1 MGNNNQKPRAHALDA
16 LRGYA
21 IITMVLSAM
30 EAFSVLPRWM
40 YHAQVPPP
48 DHVFDPTIYGITWVD
63 IIFPF
68 FLFSMGAAI
77 PLSLG
82 RQHAKGESI
91 MKLTW
96 KTVQR
101 WVKLTFFAIFII
113 HAFPFMLGY
122 EQEWMRY
129 AMPIFFFILLCLMFM
144 PNPFGLSPYKA
155 RAITWSAYLVA
166 VGFMLLQPYAGGAP
180 FRLTDSDCIMLIL
193 ANVSLTGSIIYL
205 LTIGHPL
212 RRRALLPFLVA
223 LVMAAHT
230 ANSWPALLIHTS
242 WLPWLYLPAY
252 QEYLLIIIPGTVAG
266 EWIAQWL
273 EKMKANDTS
282 EGLVE
287 SVQKKNEAVLE
298 NVNPLKGGGE
308 AVLENGNPLKGGR
321 GAVLE
326 NGNKVKNDEKAVLE
340 NVNPLK
346 GGRGAVLENGNGV
359 KNDEKV
365 VLENGNPLKGGG
377 GAVLENENKV
387 RTRSEEMK
395 DKENS
400 LALPVAFLS
409 LALIVV
415 NVVLLFGRH
424 LVANLVATMVLTAL
438 TAWLLRSRR
447 EAGTTGVEAAK
458 QRSASKD
465 ASSQNAA
472 KQEVSNREASSQEAA
487 EREVSN
493 REASSQ
499 EAAKQEVSSREAS
512 SQEAS
517 KQEVYNHRSSS
528 ITASPTLHFW
538 QRLSS
543 AGAYLLLLGLCLES
557 YEGGIRKDD
566 VTLSYLFVT
575 CGLAFYALLLLTVV
589 CDHWHVR
596 WLCAPLEMVGKNP
609 MVAYVS
615 ASMVII
621 PVLIL
626 THIYPYIDA
635 LSSQPLTGF
644 LKGVLLTTL
653 CMALT
658 AWFTHKR
665 WFWKT

>member
-212 RRRALLPFLVA
+212 RRLALLPFLVA
-223 LVMAAHT
+223 LFMAAHT

-242 WLPWLYLPAY
+242 WLPWIYLPAY

-282 EGLVE
+282 KGLVE
-287 SVQKKNEAVLE
+287 SYQKKNE
-298 NVNPLKGGGE
+298 
-308 AVLENGNPLKGGR
+308 
-321 GAVLE
+321 
-326 NGNKVKNDEKAVLE
+326 AVLE

-346 GGRGAVLENGNGV
+346 GGRGAVLENGNVV

-377 GAVLENENKV
+377 GAVLENGNKVKNDEKAVLENENKV

-395 DKENS
+395 DKENA

-458 QRSASKD
+458 QRAASRD

-487 EREVSN
+487 EREVYN

-499 EAAKQEVSSREAS
+499 EAAKQEVSNREAS

-596 WLCAPLEMVGKNP
+596 WLCTPLEMVGKNP

-626 THIYPYIDA
+626 TQLYPYIDA

>member
-166 VGFMLLQPYAGGAP
+166 IGFMLLQPYAGGAP

-212 RRRALLPFLVA
+212 RRLALLPFLVA
-223 LVMAAHT
+223 LFMAAHT

-282 EGLVE
+282 KGLVE
-287 SVQKKNEAVLE
+287 NYQKKSEAVLE
-298 NVNPLKGGGE
+298 S
-308 AVLENGNPLKGGR
+308 GNPLKGGR
-321 GAVLE
+321 EAVLE
-326 NGNKVKNDEKAVLE
+326 NGNKVKNDEKV
-340 NVNPLK
+340 
-346 GGRGAVLENGNGV
+346 
-359 KNDEKV
+359 
-365 VLENGNPLKGGG
+365 
-377 GAVLENENKV
+377 VLENENKV

-395 DKENS
+395 EKENA
-400 LALPVAFLS
+400 LALPVALLS

-458 QRSASKD
+458 Q
-465 ASSQNAA
+465 
-472 KQEVSNREASSQEAA
+472 ETSNQ
-487 EREVSN
+487 
-493 REASSQ
+493 
-499 EAAKQEVSSREAS
+499 K
-512 SQEAS
+512 
-517 KQEVYNHRSSS
+517 SSS
-528 ITASPTLHFW
+528 TPASPTLHFW

-626 THIYPYIDA
+626 TQLYPYIDA

-644 LKGVLLTTL
+644 LKGVLLTAL

>member
-212 RRRALLPFLVA
+212 RRLALLPFLVA
-223 LVMAAHT
+223 LFMAAHT

-273 EKMKANDTS
+273 EKMKANDKS
-282 EGLVE
+282 KGLVE
-287 SVQKKNEAVLE
+287 SYQKKSEAVLE
-298 NVNPLKGGGE
+298 NVNPLKGGRE
-308 AVLENGNPLKGGR
+308 
-321 GAVLE
+321 
-326 NGNKVKNDEKAVLE
+326 
-340 NVNPLK
+340 
-346 GGRGAVLENGNGV
+346 AVLENGNGV

-365 VLENGNPLKGGG
+365 VLEN
-377 GAVLENENKV
+377 ENKV

-395 DKENS
+395 EKENA
-400 LALPVAFLS
+400 LALPVALLS

-447 EAGTTGVEAAK
+447 KAGTTGVEAAK
-458 QRSASKD
+458 QRAASKD

-472 KQEVSNREASSQEAA
+472 KQEL
-487 EREVSN
+487 SN

-499 EAAKQEVSSREAS
+499 EAAKQEV
-512 SQEAS
+512 
-517 KQEVYNHRSSS
+517 YNQKSSS
-528 ITASPTLHFW
+528 IPASPTLHFW

-644 LKGVLLTTL
+644 LKGVLLTAL

>member
-212 RRRALLPFLVA
+212 RRLALLPFLVA
-223 LVMAAHT
+223 LFMAAHT

-252 QEYLLIIIPGTVAG
+252 QVYLLIIIPGTVAG

-282 EGLVE
+282 KGLVDNY
-287 SVQKKNEAVLE
+287 QKKS
-298 NVNPLKGGGE
+298 E
-308 AVLENGNPLKGGR
+308 AVLENGNLLKGGR
-321 GAVLE
+321 EAVLE
-326 NGNKVKNDEKAVLE
+326 NWNKVKNDEKVVLE
-340 NVNPLK
+340 NGNPLK

-365 VLENGNPLKGGG
+365 VLED
-377 GAVLENENKV
+377 ENKV

-395 DKENS
+395 EKENA
-400 LALPVAFLS
+400 LALPVALLS

-447 EAGTTGVEAAK
+447 EAGTPGVEAAK

-472 KQEVSNREASSQEAA
+472 KQ
-487 EREVSN
+487 EVSN

-626 THIYPYIDA
+626 TQLYPYIDA

-644 LKGVLLTTL
+644 LKGVLLTAL

>member
-180 FRLTDSDCIMLIL
+180 FRLADSDCIMLIL

-212 RRRALLPFLVA
+212 RRLALLPFLIA
-223 LVMAAHT
+223 LFMAAHT
-230 ANSWPALLIHTS
+230 ANSWPAQLIHTS

-273 EKMKANDTS
+273 EKMKVKDTGK
-282 EGLVE
+282 GLVE
-287 SVQKKNEAVLE
+287 KYQINEE
-298 NVNPLKGGGE
+298 
-308 AVLENGNPLKGGR
+308 VLENGNPLKGGR
-321 GAVLE
+321 EAVPENGKGVKDVEKIVLENEIKDEEQEVLENKEEKKGGREAVLE
-326 NGNKVKNDEKAVLE
+326 NGNKV
-340 NVNPLK
+340 
-346 GGRGAVLENGNGV
+346 
-359 KNDEKV
+359 
-365 VLENGNPLKGGG
+365 
-377 GAVLENENKV
+377 
-387 RTRSEEMK
+387 RTRSEEVK
-395 DKENS
+395 DKENA
-400 LALPVAFLS
+400 LALPVALLS
-409 LALIVV
+409 LALIVT

-424 LVANLVATMVLTAL
+424 LVANLIATIVLTAL

-447 EAGTTGVEAAK
+447 EVGSTGVEAAK
-458 QRSASKD
+458 QRAALKE
-465 ASSQNAA
+465 ASSQGAAKQELSNREASSQEAA
-472 KQEVSNREASSQEAA
+472 KQEVSNREASSQGAA
-487 EREVSN
+487 KQEVSN

-499 EAAKQEVSSREAS
+499 EAAKQEVSN
-512 SQEAS
+512 Q
-517 KQEVYNHRSSS
+517 KSSS
-528 ITASPTLHFW
+528 SPASPTLHFW

-566 VTLSYLFVT
+566 VTLSYLFMT

-626 THIYPYIDA
+626 TQLYPYIDA
-635 LSSQPLTGF
+635 LSSEPLTGF
-644 LKGVLLTTL
+644 LKGVLLTAL

>member
-205 LTIGHPL
+205 LTIGHHL
-212 RRRALLPFLVA
+212 RRLALLPFLVA
-223 LVMAAHT
+223 LFMAAHT
-230 ANSWPALLIHTS
+230 ANSWPAQLIHTS

-273 EKMKANDTS
+273 EKMKANDMS
-282 EGLVE
+282 KGLVDNY
-287 SVQKKNEAVLE
+287 QKKNEAVLE
-298 NVNPLKGGGE
+298 K
-308 AVLENGNPLKGGR
+308 GNPLKGGR

-326 NGNKVKNDEKAVLE
+326 NGNKVKNDEKV
-340 NVNPLK
+340 
-346 GGRGAVLENGNGV
+346 
-359 KNDEKV
+359 
-365 VLENGNPLKGGG
+365 
-377 GAVLENENKV
+377 VLENENKV

-395 DKENS
+395 DKENA
-400 LALPVAFLS
+400 LALPVALLS

-447 EAGTTGVEAAK
+447 KAGTTGVEAAK
-458 QRSASKD
+458 QRAASKD

-472 KQEVSNREASSQEAA
+472 KQEL
-487 EREVSN
+487 SN

-499 EAAKQEVSSREAS
+499 EAAKQEVSNREAS
-512 SQEAS
+512 LQEAA
-517 KQEVYNHRSSS
+517 KQEISNQKSSS
-528 ITASPTLHFW
+528 APASPTLHFW

-626 THIYPYIDA
+626 TQLYPYIDA

-644 LKGVLLTTL
+644 LKGVLLTAL

>member
-1 MGNNNQKPRAHALDA
+1 MLFLSGSFHSLFRNRTFAFMKSRNMGNNNQKPRAHALDA

-91 MKLTW
+91 TKLTW

-129 AMPIFFFILLCLMFM
+129 AMPVFFFILLCLMFM

-212 RRRALLPFLVA
+212 RRLALLPFLVA
-223 LVMAAHT
+223 LFMAAHT
-230 ANSWPALLIHTS
+230 AYSWPANLIHTS

-273 EKMKANDTS
+273 EKMKVKDTGK
-282 EGLVE
+282 GLVE
-287 SVQKKNEAVLE
+287 KYQINEE
-298 NVNPLKGGGE
+298 
-308 AVLENGNPLKGGR
+308 VLENGNPLKGGR
-321 GAVLE
+321 EAV
-326 NGNKVKNDEKAVLE
+326 
-340 NVNPLK
+340 P
-346 GGRGAVLENGNGV
+346 ENGNGV
-359 KNDEKV
+359 KDVEKV
-365 VLENGNPLKGGG
+365 VLENEIKDEEQEVLENNEEKKGGRE
-377 GAVLENENKV
+377 AVLENGNKV

-395 DKENS
+395 EKENA
-400 LALPVAFLS
+400 LALPVALLS
-409 LALIVV
+409 LALIVT

-424 LVANLVATMVLTAL
+424 LVANLIATIVLTAL

-447 EAGTTGVEAAK
+447 EAGSTGVEAAR
-458 QRSASKD
+458 QRAALKE

-472 KQEVSNREASSQEAA
+472 KQEVSDRETSSQG
-487 EREVSN
+487 
-493 REASSQ
+493 
-499 EAAKQEVSSREAS
+499 AAKQEVSN
-512 SQEAS
+512 Q
-517 KQEVYNHRSSS
+517 KSSS
-528 ITASPTLHFW
+528 TQASPTLHFW

-635 LSSQPLTGF
+635 LSSEPLTGF
-644 LKGVLLTTL
+644 LKGVLLTAL

>member
-91 MKLTW
+91 TKLTW

-180 FRLTDSDCIMLIL
+180 FRLADSDCIMLIL

-212 RRRALLPFLVA
+212 RRLALLPFLIA
-223 LVMAAHT
+223 LFMAAHT
-230 ANSWPALLIHTS
+230 ANSWPAQLIHTS

-273 EKMKANDTS
+273 EKMKAKDTGK
-282 EGLVE
+282 GLVE
-287 SVQKKNEAVLE
+287 KYQINEE
-298 NVNPLKGGGE
+298 
-308 AVLENGNPLKGGR
+308 VLENGNPLKGGR
-321 GAVLE
+321 EAV
-326 NGNKVKNDEKAVLE
+326 
-340 NVNPLK
+340 P
-346 GGRGAVLENGNGV
+346 ENGNGV
-359 KNDEKV
+359 KDVEKV
-365 VLENGNPLKGGG
+365 VLENENKDEEQEVLENKEEKKGGRE
-377 GAVLENENKV
+377 AVLENGNKV

-395 DKENS
+395 EKENA
-400 LALPVAFLS
+400 LAFPVALLS
-409 LALIVV
+409 LALIVT

-424 LVANLVATMVLTAL
+424 LVANLIATIVLTAL

-447 EAGTTGVEAAK
+447 EAGSTGVEAARQRAALKEASSQNAAEQEVSDREASSQGAAK
-458 QRSASKD
+458 QEVSNRE

-487 EREVSN
+487 EQEVSN
-493 REASSQ
+493 Q
-499 EAAKQEVSSREAS
+499 K
-512 SQEAS
+512 
-517 KQEVYNHRSSS
+517 SSS
-528 ITASPTLHFW
+528 TPASPTLHFW
-538 QRLSS
+538 RRLSL

-626 THIYPYIDA
+626 TELYPYIDA

-644 LKGVLLTTL
+644 LKGVLLTAL

>member
-212 RRRALLPFLVA
+212 RRLALLPFLVA
-223 LVMAAHT
+223 LFMAAHT

-266 EWIAQWL
+266 EWITQWL

-282 EGLVE
+282 KGLVE
-287 SVQKKNEAVLE
+287 NYQKKS
-298 NVNPLKGGGE
+298 E
-308 AVLENGNPLKGGR
+308 AVLENGNPLKGRG

-340 NVNPLK
+340 NVNLLK
-346 GGRGAVLENGNGV
+346 GGREAVLENWNKV

-365 VLENGNPLKGGG
+365 
-377 GAVLENENKV
+377 VLENENKV

-395 DKENS
+395 EKENA
-400 LALPVAFLS
+400 LALPVALLS

-458 QRSASKD
+458 QKAASKD
-465 ASSQNAA
+465 SSSQNAA
-472 KQEVSNREASSQEAA
+472 KQEL
-487 EREVSN
+487 SN

-499 EAAKQEVSSREAS
+499 EAAKQEVS
-512 SQEAS
+512 
-517 KQEVYNHRSSS
+517 NHRSSS
-528 ITASPTLHFW
+528 IPASPTLHFW

-644 LKGVLLTTL
+644 LKGVLLTAL

>member
-205 LTIGHPL
+205 LTIGHHL
-212 RRRALLPFLVA
+212 RRLALLPFLVA
-223 LVMAAHT
+223 LFMAAHT
-230 ANSWPALLIHTS
+230 ANSWPAQLIHTS

-282 EGLVE
+282 KGLVDNY
-287 SVQKKNEAVLE
+287 QKKN
-298 NVNPLKGGGE
+298 E

-340 NVNPLK
+340 N
-346 GGRGAVLENGNGV
+346 
-359 KNDEKV
+359 
-365 VLENGNPLKGGG
+365 
-377 GAVLENENKV
+377 ENKV

-395 DKENS
+395 EKENA
-400 LALPVAFLS
+400 LALPVALLS

-447 EAGTTGVEAAK
+447 KAGTTGVEAAK
-458 QRSASKD
+458 Q
-465 ASSQNAA
+465 
-472 KQEVSNREASSQEAA
+472 ETSNQ
-487 EREVSN
+487 
-493 REASSQ
+493 
-499 EAAKQEVSSREAS
+499 
-512 SQEAS
+512 
-517 KQEVYNHRSSS
+517 RSSS
-528 ITASPTLHFW
+528 APASPTLHFW

-626 THIYPYIDA
+626 TQLYPYIDA

-644 LKGVLLTTL
+644 LKGVLLTAL

>member
-212 RRRALLPFLVA
+212 RRLALLPFLVA
-223 LVMAAHT
+223 LFMAAHT

-252 QEYLLIIIPGTVAG
+252 QVYLLIIIPGTVAG

-287 SVQKKNEAVLE
+287 SYQKKNEAVLE
-298 NVNPLKGGGE
+298 NVNPLKSR
-308 AVLENGNPLKGGR
+308 R

-346 GGRGAVLENGNGV
+346 GGRE
-359 KNDEKV
+359 
-365 VLENGNPLKGGG
+365 
-377 GAVLENENKV
+377 AVLENENKV

-395 DKENS
+395 DKENA
-400 LALPVAFLS
+400 LALPVALLS
-409 LALIVV
+409 LALIIV

-487 EREVSN
+487 
-493 REASSQ
+493 
-499 EAAKQEVSSREAS
+499 KQEVSSREAS

-517 KQEVYNHRSSS
+517 KQEVYNREASLQEAAKQEVYNQKCSS
-528 ITASPTLHFW
+528 IPASPTLHFW

-575 CGLAFYALLLLTVV
+575 CGLAFYALLLLTIV

-644 LKGVLLTTL
+644 LKGVLLTAL

>member
-91 MKLTW
+91 TKLTW

-180 FRLTDSDCIMLIL
+180 FRLADSDCIMLIL

-212 RRRALLPFLVA
+212 RRLALLPFLIA
-223 LVMAAHT
+223 LFMAAHT
-230 ANSWPALLIHTS
+230 ANSWPAQLIHTS

-273 EKMKANDTS
+273 EKMKAKDTGK
-282 EGLVE
+282 GLVE
-287 SVQKKNEAVLE
+287 NYQKKS
-298 NVNPLKGGGE
+298 E

-321 GAVLE
+321 EAV
-326 NGNKVKNDEKAVLE
+326 
-340 NVNPLK
+340 P
-346 GGRGAVLENGNGV
+346 ENGNGV
-359 KNDEKV
+359 KDVEKV
-365 VLENGNPLKGGG
+365 VLENEIKDEEQEVLENNEEKKGGRE
-377 GAVLENENKV
+377 AVLENGNKV

-395 DKENS
+395 EKENA
-400 LALPVAFLS
+400 LALPVALLS
-409 LALIVV
+409 LALIVT

-424 LVANLVATMVLTAL
+424 LVANLIATIVLTAL

-447 EAGTTGVEAAK
+447 EAGSTGVEAAR
-458 QRSASKD
+458 QRAALKE

-472 KQEVSNREASSQEAA
+472 KQEVSNREASSQG
-487 EREVSN
+487 
-493 REASSQ
+493 
-499 EAAKQEVSSREAS
+499 AAKQEVSN
-512 SQEAS
+512 Q
-517 KQEVYNHRSSS
+517 KSSS
-528 ITASPTLHFW
+528 TQASPTLHFW

-626 THIYPYIDA
+626 TQLYPYIDT
-635 LSSQPLTGF
+635 LSSEPLTGF
-644 LKGVLLTTL
+644 LKGVLLTVL

>member
-166 VGFMLLQPYAGGAP
+166 VGFMLLQPYAGGVP

-212 RRRALLPFLVA
+212 RRLALLPFLVA
-223 LVMAAHT
+223 LFMAAHT
-230 ANSWPALLIHTS
+230 ANSWPAQLIHTS

-273 EKMKANDTS
+273 EKMKVKDT
-282 EGLVE
+282 GKDLVE
-287 SVQKKNEAVLE
+287 NYQINEE
-298 NVNPLKGGGE
+298 
-308 AVLENGNPLKGGR
+308 VLENGNPLKGGR
-321 GAVLE
+321 EAVPE
-326 NGNKVKNDEKAVLE
+326 NGK
-340 NVNPLK
+340 
-346 GGRGAVLENGNGV
+346 GV
-359 KNDEKV
+359 KDVEKV
-365 VLENGNPLKGGG
+365 VLENEIKDEEQEVLENNEEKKGGRE
-377 GAVLENENKV
+377 AVLENGNKV

-395 DKENS
+395 EKENA
-400 LALPVAFLS
+400 LALPVALLS
-409 LALIVV
+409 LALIVT

-424 LVANLVATMVLTAL
+424 LVANLIATIVLTAL

-447 EAGTTGVEAAK
+447 EAGSTGVEAAR
-458 QRSASKD
+458 QRAALKE

-472 KQEVSNREASSQEAA
+472 KQEVSNRET
-487 EREVSN
+487 
-493 REASSQ
+493 SSQ
-499 EAAKQEVSSREAS
+499 EAAKQEVSN
-512 SQEAS
+512 Q
-517 KQEVYNHRSSS
+517 KSSS
-528 ITASPTLHFW
+528 TQASPTLHFW

-626 THIYPYIDA
+626 TQLYPYIDA

-644 LKGVLLTTL
+644 LKGVLLTAL

>member
-212 RRRALLPFLVA
+212 RRLALLPFLVA
-223 LVMAAHT
+223 LFMAAHT

-252 QEYLLIIIPGTVAG
+252 QVYLLIIIPGTVAG

-282 EGLVE
+282 KGLVE
-287 SVQKKNEAVLE
+287 SYQKKNEAVLE
-298 NVNPLKGGGE
+298 NVNPLKS
-308 AVLENGNPLKGGR
+308 R
-321 GAVLE
+321 
-326 NGNKVKNDEKAVLE
+326 
-340 NVNPLK
+340 
-346 GGRGAVLENGNGV
+346 RGAVLENGNGV

-365 VLENGNPLKGGG
+365 VLED
-377 GAVLENENKV
+377 ENKV

-395 DKENS
+395 EKENA

-447 EAGTTGVEAAK
+447 EAGTPGVEAAK
-458 QRSASKD
+458 QRAASRD

-499 EAAKQEVSSREAS
+499 EAAE
-512 SQEAS
+512 
-517 KQEVYNHRSSS
+517 QEVYNQKTSS
-528 ITASPTLHFW
+528 IPASPTLHFW

-626 THIYPYIDA
+626 TQLYPYIDA

>member
-180 FRLTDSDCIMLIL
+180 FRLIDSDCIMLIL

-212 RRRALLPFLVA
+212 RRLALLPFLVA
-223 LVMAAHT
+223 LFMAAHT

-252 QEYLLIIIPGTVAG
+252 QVYLLIIIPGTVAG

-282 EGLVE
+282 KGLVDNY
-287 SVQKKNEAVLE
+287 QKKS
-298 NVNPLKGGGE
+298 E
-308 AVLENGNPLKGGR
+308 AVLENGNLLKGGR

-326 NGNKVKNDEKAVLE
+326 NGNKVKNDEKV
-340 NVNPLK
+340 
-346 GGRGAVLENGNGV
+346 
-359 KNDEKV
+359 
-365 VLENGNPLKGGG
+365 
-377 GAVLENENKV
+377 VLENENKV

-395 DKENS
+395 DKENA
-400 LALPVAFLS
+400 LALPVALLS
-409 LALIVV
+409 LALIIV

-438 TAWLLRSRR
+438 SAWLLRSRR
-447 EAGTTGVEAAK
+447 KAGTTGVEAAK
-458 QRSASKD
+458 QRAASRD
-465 ASSQNAA
+465 ASSQN
-472 KQEVSNREASSQEAA
+472 
-487 EREVSN
+487 
-493 REASSQ
+493 
-499 EAAKQEVSSREAS
+499 AAKQEVSSREAS
-512 SQEAS
+512 SQEAA
-517 KQEVYNHRSSS
+517 KQEVYNREASSQEAAKQEVYNQKCSS

-626 THIYPYIDA
+626 TQLYPYIDA

>member
-30 EAFSVLPRWM
+30 EAFSVLSRWM

-91 MKLTW
+91 MRLTW

-122 EQEWMRY
+122 EQEWMCY

-212 RRRALLPFLVA
+212 RRLALLPFLVA
-223 LVMAAHT
+223 LFMAAHT

-273 EKMKANDTS
+273 EKMKVKDT
-282 EGLVE
+282 GKDLVE
-287 SVQKKNEAVLE
+287 NYQINEE
-298 NVNPLKGGGE
+298 
-308 AVLENGNPLKGGR
+308 VLENGNPLKGGR
-321 GAVLE
+321 EAVPENGKGVKDVEKVVPENEIKDEEQEVLENNEEKKCGREAVLE
-326 NGNKVKNDEKAVLE
+326 NG
-340 NVNPLK
+340 
-346 GGRGAVLENGNGV
+346 
-359 KNDEKV
+359 
-365 VLENGNPLKGGG
+365 
-377 GAVLENENKV
+377 NKV

-395 DKENS
+395 EKENA
-400 LALPVAFLS
+400 LALPVALLS
-409 LALIVV
+409 LALIVT

-424 LVANLVATMVLTAL
+424 LVANLIATIVLTAL

-447 EAGTTGVEAAK
+447 EAGSTGVEAAR
-458 QRSASKD
+458 QRAALKE

-472 KQEVSNREASSQEAA
+472 KQEVSDRETSSQG
-487 EREVSN
+487 
-493 REASSQ
+493 
-499 EAAKQEVSSREAS
+499 AAKQEVSN
-512 SQEAS
+512 Q
-517 KQEVYNHRSSS
+517 KSSS
-528 ITASPTLHFW
+528 TQASPTLHFW

-626 THIYPYIDA
+626 TQLYPYIDA
-635 LSSQPLTGF
+635 LSSEPLTGF
-644 LKGVLLTTL
+644 LKGVLLTAL

>member
-1 MGNNNQKPRAHALDA
+1 
-16 LRGYA
+16 
-21 IITMVLSAM
+21 
-30 EAFSVLPRWM
+30 
-40 YHAQVPPP
+40 
-48 DHVFDPTIYGITWVD
+48 
-63 IIFPF
+63 
-68 FLFSMGAAI
+68 
-77 PLSLG
+77 
-82 RQHAKGESI
+82 
-91 MKLTW
+91 MK
-96 KTVQR
+96 
-101 WVKLTFFAIFII
+101 
-113 HAFPFMLGY
+113 
-122 EQEWMRY
+122 E
-129 AMPIFFFILLCLMFM
+129 
-144 PNPFGLSPYKA
+144 
-155 RAITWSAYLVA
+155 
-166 VGFMLLQPYAGGAP
+166 
-180 FRLTDSDCIMLIL
+180 
-193 ANVSLTGSIIYL
+193 
-205 LTIGHPL
+205 
-212 RRRALLPFLVA
+212 
-223 LVMAAHT
+223 
-230 ANSWPALLIHTS
+230 
-242 WLPWLYLPAY
+242 
-252 QEYLLIIIPGTVAG
+252 
-266 EWIAQWL
+266 
-273 EKMKANDTS
+273 
-282 EGLVE
+282 
-287 SVQKKNEAVLE
+287 
-298 NVNPLKGGGE
+298 
-308 AVLENGNPLKGGR
+308 
-321 GAVLE
+321 
-326 NGNKVKNDEKAVLE
+326 
-340 NVNPLK
+340 
-346 GGRGAVLENGNGV
+346 
-359 KNDEKV
+359 
-365 VLENGNPLKGGG
+365 
-377 GAVLENENKV
+377 
-387 RTRSEEMK
+387 
-395 DKENS
+395 KENA

-487 EREVSN
+487 
-493 REASSQ
+493 
-499 EAAKQEVSSREAS
+499 KQEVSSREAS
-512 SQEAS
+512 SQEAA

-528 ITASPTLHFW
+528 IPASPTLHFW

-644 LKGVLLTTL
+644 LKGVLLTAL

>member
-122 EQEWMRY
+122 EQEWMCY

-155 RAITWSAYLVA
+155 RTITWSAYLVA

-212 RRRALLPFLVA
+212 RRLALLPFLVA
-223 LVMAAHT
+223 LFMAAHT
-230 ANSWPALLIHTS
+230 ANSWPAQLIHTS

-282 EGLVE
+282 KGLVDNY
-287 SVQKKNEAVLE
+287 QKKNEAVLE
-298 NVNPLKGGGE
+298 N
-308 AVLENGNPLKGGR
+308 GNPLNGGR

-326 NGNKVKNDEKAVLE
+326 NE
-340 NVNPLK
+340 
-346 GGRGAVLENGNGV
+346 NGV

-365 VLENGNPLKGGG
+365 
-377 GAVLENENKV
+377 VLENENKV

-395 DKENS
+395 EKENA
-400 LALPVAFLS
+400 LALPVALLS
-409 LALIVV
+409 SALIVV

-447 EAGTTGVEAAK
+447 KAGTIGVEAAK
-458 QRSASKD
+458 QRAALKD

-472 KQEVSNREASSQEAA
+472 KQEVF
-487 EREVSN
+487 N

-499 EAAKQEVSSREAS
+499 EAAKQEVSNQKTS
-512 SQEAS
+512 SAL
-517 KQEVYNHRSSS
+517 
-528 ITASPTLHFW
+528 ASPTFHFW

-644 LKGVLLTTL
+644 LKGVLLTAL

>member
-212 RRRALLPFLVA
+212 RRLALLPFLVA
-223 LVMAAHT
+223 LFMAAHT

-252 QEYLLIIIPGTVAG
+252 QVYLLIIIPGTVAG

-282 EGLVE
+282 KGLVDNY
-287 SVQKKNEAVLE
+287 QKKNE
-298 NVNPLKGGGE
+298 
-308 AVLENGNPLKGGR
+308 
-321 GAVLE
+321 AVLE

-346 GGRGAVLENGNGV
+346 GGREAVLQ
-359 KNDEKV
+359 
-365 VLENGNPLKGGG
+365 
-377 GAVLENENKV
+377 NENKV

-395 DKENS
+395 DKENA
-400 LALPVAFLS
+400 LALPVALLS

-458 QRSASKD
+458 QRVASKD

-472 KQEVSNREASSQEAA
+472 KQEVSS
-487 EREVSN
+487 

-499 EAAKQEVSSREAS
+499 EAAKQEV
-512 SQEAS
+512 
-517 KQEVYNHRSSS
+517 YNHRSSS
-528 ITASPTLHFW
+528 IPASPTLHFW

-644 LKGVLLTTL
+644 LKGVLLTAL

>member
-122 EQEWMRY
+122 EQEWMCY

-212 RRRALLPFLVA
+212 RRLALLPFLVA
-223 LVMAAHT
+223 LFMAAHT

-282 EGLVE
+282 KGLVDNY
-287 SVQKKNEAVLE
+287 QKKS
-298 NVNPLKGGGE
+298 E
-308 AVLENGNPLKGGR
+308 AVLENGNPLKGR
-321 GAVLE
+321 KEAVLE
-326 NGNKVKNDEKAVLE
+326 NGNKVKNDEKVVLE
-340 NVNPLK
+340 NGNPLN

-359 KNDEKV
+359 KNDEK
-365 VLENGNPLKGGG
+365 
-377 GAVLENENKV
+377 AVLENENKV
-387 RTRSEEMK
+387 RTISEEMK
-395 DKENS
+395 DKENA
-400 LALPVAFLS
+400 LALPVALLS

-447 EAGTTGVEAAK
+447 KAGTTGVEAAK
-458 QRSASKD
+458 QD
-465 ASSQNAA
+465 T
-472 KQEVSNREASSQEAA
+472 SNQ
-487 EREVSN
+487 
-493 REASSQ
+493 
-499 EAAKQEVSSREAS
+499 
-512 SQEAS
+512 
-517 KQEVYNHRSSS
+517 RSSS
-528 ITASPTLHFW
+528 TPASPTLHFW

-635 LSSQPLTGF
+635 LSSEPLTGF
-644 LKGVLLTTL
+644 LKGVLLTAL

>member
-129 AMPIFFFILLCLMFM
+129 AMPIFFFILLCFMFM
-144 PNPFGLSPYKA
+144 PNPLGLSPYKA

-212 RRRALLPFLVA
+212 RRLALLPFLIA
-223 LVMAAHT
+223 LFMAAHT

-282 EGLVE
+282 KGLVE
-287 SVQKKNEAVLE
+287 SYQKKSEAVLE
-298 NVNPLKGGGE
+298 S
-308 AVLENGNPLKGGR
+308 GNPLKGGR
-321 GAVLE
+321 E
-326 NGNKVKNDEKAVLE
+326 
-340 NVNPLK
+340 
-346 GGRGAVLENGNGV
+346 AVLENGNGV
-359 KNDEKV
+359 KNDEK
-365 VLENGNPLKGGG
+365 
-377 GAVLENENKV
+377 AVLENENKV

-395 DKENS
+395 EKENA
-400 LALPVAFLS
+400 LALPVALLS

-447 EAGTTGVEAAK
+447 KAGTTGVEAAK
-458 QRSASKD
+458 QRAASKD

-472 KQEVSNREASSQEAA
+472 KQEL
-487 EREVSN
+487 SN

-499 EAAKQEVSSREAS
+499 EAAKQEVYNQKTSS
-512 SQEAS
+512 
-517 KQEVYNHRSSS
+517 VP
-528 ITASPTLHFW
+528 ASPTLHFW

-626 THIYPYIDA
+626 TQLYPYIDA

-644 LKGVLLTTL
+644 LKGVLLTAL

>member
-48 DHVFDPTIYGITWVD
+48 DHVFAPTIYGITWVD

-144 PNPFGLSPYKA
+144 PNPFGLSPHKA
-155 RAITWSAYLVA
+155 RTITWSAYLVA

-212 RRRALLPFLVA
+212 RRLALLPFLVA
-223 LVMAAHT
+223 LFMAAHT

-273 EKMKANDTS
+273 EKMKANDMS
-282 EGLVE
+282 KGLVDNY
-287 SVQKKNEAVLE
+287 QKKNEAVLE
-298 NVNPLKGGGE
+298 K
-308 AVLENGNPLKGGR
+308 GNPLKGGR

-326 NGNKVKNDEKAVLE
+326 NGNKVKNDEKV
-340 NVNPLK
+340 
-346 GGRGAVLENGNGV
+346 
-359 KNDEKV
+359 
-365 VLENGNPLKGGG
+365 
-377 GAVLENENKV
+377 VLENENKV

-395 DKENS
+395 DKENA
-400 LALPVAFLS
+400 LALPVALLS
-409 LALIVV
+409 SALIVV

-447 EAGTTGVEAAK
+447 EAGTTDVEAAK
-458 QRSASKD
+458 Q
-465 ASSQNAA
+465 
-472 KQEVSNREASSQEAA
+472 ETSNQ
-487 EREVSN
+487 
-493 REASSQ
+493 
-499 EAAKQEVSSREAS
+499 K
-512 SQEAS
+512 
-517 KQEVYNHRSSS
+517 SSS
-528 ITASPTLHFW
+528 TPASPTLHFW

-626 THIYPYIDA
+626 TQLYPYIDS

-644 LKGVLLTTL
+644 LKGVLLTAL

>member
-212 RRRALLPFLVA
+212 RRLALLPFLVA
-223 LVMAAHT
+223 LFMAAHT

-252 QEYLLIIIPGTVAG
+252 QVYLLIIIPGTVAG

-287 SVQKKNEAVLE
+287 SYQKKNEAVLE
-298 NVNPLKGGGE
+298 NVNPLKGGRE
-308 AVLENGNPLKGGR
+308 
-321 GAVLE
+321 
-326 NGNKVKNDEKAVLE
+326 
-340 NVNPLK
+340 
-346 GGRGAVLENGNGV
+346 AVLENGNGV

-365 VLENGNPLKGGG
+365 
-377 GAVLENENKV
+377 VLENENKV

-395 DKENS
+395 DKENA

-447 EAGTTGVEAAK
+447 ETGTTGVEAAK

-472 KQEVSNREASSQEAA
+472 KQEFSN
-487 EREVSN
+487 
-493 REASSQ
+493 
-499 EAAKQEVSSREAS
+499 REAS

-517 KQEVYNHRSSS
+517 KQEVYNREASLQEAAQQEVYNQKCSS
-528 ITASPTLHFW
+528 IPASPTLHFW

-644 LKGVLLTTL
+644 LKGVLLTAL

>member
-91 MKLTW
+91 TKLTW

-180 FRLTDSDCIMLIL
+180 FRLADSDCIMLIL

-212 RRRALLPFLVA
+212 RRLALLPFLIA
-223 LVMAAHT
+223 LFMAAHT
-230 ANSWPALLIHTS
+230 ANSWPAQLIHTS

-273 EKMKANDTS
+273 EKMKAKDTGK
-282 EGLVE
+282 GLVE
-287 SVQKKNEAVLE
+287 NYQKKS
-298 NVNPLKGGGE
+298 E
-308 AVLENGNPLKGGR
+308 AVLENGNPLKGERGAVPENGNGLKNDEKVILENEIKDKEQEVLENKEEKKGGR
-321 GAVLE
+321 EAVLE
-326 NGNKVKNDEKAVLE
+326 NGNKI
-340 NVNPLK
+340 
-346 GGRGAVLENGNGV
+346 
-359 KNDEKV
+359 
-365 VLENGNPLKGGG
+365 
-377 GAVLENENKV
+377 
-387 RTRSEEMK
+387 RTRSEEVK
-395 DKENS
+395 DKENA
-400 LALPVAFLS
+400 LALPVALLS
-409 LALIVV
+409 LALIVT
-415 NVVLLFGRH
+415 NVVLLFGRY
-424 LVANLVATMVLTAL
+424 LVANLIATIVLTAL

-458 QRSASKD
+458 QRAALKE
-465 ASSQNAA
+465 ASSQGAA

-487 EREVSN
+487 KQRISN

-499 EAAKQEVSSREAS
+499 EAAEQEVSN
-512 SQEAS
+512 Q
-517 KQEVYNHRSSS
+517 KSSS
-528 ITASPTLHFW
+528 TPASPTLPFW

-626 THIYPYIDA
+626 TQLYPYIDA
-635 LSSQPLTGF
+635 LSSEPLTGF
-644 LKGVLLTTL
+644 LKGVLLTAL

>member
-1 MGNNNQKPRAHALDA
+1 MEVIGQMLFLSGSFHSLFRNRTFAFMKSRNMGNNNQKPRAHALDA

-91 MKLTW
+91 TKLTW

-180 FRLTDSDCIMLIL
+180 FRLADSDCIMLIL

-212 RRRALLPFLVA
+212 HRLALLPFLIA
-223 LVMAAHT
+223 LFMAAHT
-230 ANSWPALLIHTS
+230 ANSWPAQLIHTS

-273 EKMKANDTS
+273 EKMKVKDT
-282 EGLVE
+282 GKDLVE
-287 SVQKKNEAVLE
+287 KYQINEE
-298 NVNPLKGGGE
+298 
-308 AVLENGNPLKGGR
+308 VLENGNPLKGGR
-321 GAVLE
+321 EAVPE
-326 NGNKVKNDEKAVLE
+326 NGK
-340 NVNPLK
+340 
-346 GGRGAVLENGNGV
+346 GV
-359 KNDEKV
+359 KDVEKV
-365 VLENGNPLKGGG
+365 
-377 GAVLENENKV
+377 VLENENKV

-395 DKENS
+395 EKENA
-400 LALPVAFLS
+400 LALPVALLS
-409 LALIVV
+409 LALIVT

-424 LVANLVATMVLTAL
+424 LVANLIATIVLTAL

-447 EAGTTGVEAAK
+447 EAGSTGVEAAR
-458 QRSASKD
+458 QR
-465 ASSQNAA
+465 AA
-472 KQEVSNREASSQEAA
+472 LK
-487 EREVSN
+487 
-493 REASSQ
+493 EASSQ
-499 EAAKQEVSSREAS
+499 EAAKQEASNCEAS
-512 SQEAS
+512 SQGAA
-517 KQEVYNHRSSS
+517 KQEVSNQKSSS
-528 ITASPTLHFW
+528 TPASPTLHFW

-626 THIYPYIDA
+626 TQLYPYIDA
-635 LSSQPLTGF
+635 LSSEPLTGF
-644 LKGVLLTTL
+644 LKGVLLTAL

>member
-91 MKLTW
+91 TKLTW

-180 FRLTDSDCIMLIL
+180 FRLADSDCIMLIL

-212 RRRALLPFLVA
+212 RRLALLPFLIA
-223 LVMAAHT
+223 LFMAAHT
-230 ANSWPALLIHTS
+230 ANSWPAQLIHTS

-273 EKMKANDTS
+273 EKMKVKDTGK
-282 EGLVE
+282 GLVE
-287 SVQKKNEAVLE
+287 NYQIN
-298 NVNPLKGGGE
+298 E
-308 AVLENGNPLKGGR
+308 AVLENGNPLKGER
-321 GAVLE
+321 GT
-326 NGNKVKNDEKAVLE
+326 
-340 NVNPLK
+340 
-346 GGRGAVLENGNGV
+346 
-359 KNDEKV
+359 
-365 VLENGNPLKGGG
+365 
-377 GAVLENENKV
+377 VLENENKV
-387 RTRSEEMK
+387 RTRSEEVK
-395 DKENS
+395 DKENA
-400 LALPVAFLS
+400 LALPVALLS
-409 LALIVV
+409 LALIVT

-424 LVANLVATMVLTAL
+424 LVANLIATIVLTAL

-458 QRSASKD
+458 QRAASKD

-472 KQEVSNREASSQEAA
+472 KQELSNREASSQEAA
-487 EREVSN
+487 EQEVSN

-499 EAAKQEVSSREAS
+499 EAAKQRISNREAS
-512 SQEAS
+512 SQEAAE
-517 KQEVYNHRSSS
+517 QEVSNQKSSS
-528 ITASPTLHFW
+528 TPASPTLHFW

-626 THIYPYIDA
+626 TQLYPYIDA

-644 LKGVLLTTL
+644 LKGVLLTAL

>member
-91 MKLTW
+91 TKLTW

-212 RRRALLPFLVA
+212 RRLALLPFLIA
-223 LVMAAHT
+223 LFMAAHT
-230 ANSWPALLIHTS
+230 ANSWPAQLIHTS

-273 EKMKANDTS
+273 EKMKVKDTGK
-282 EGLVE
+282 GLVE
-287 SVQKKNEAVLE
+287 NYQINEAV
-298 NVNPLKGGGE
+298 P
-308 AVLENGNPLKGGR
+308 ENGNPLKGGR
-321 GAVLE
+321 EAVLE
-326 NGNKVKNDEKAVLE
+326 NGNKV
-340 NVNPLK
+340 
-346 GGRGAVLENGNGV
+346 
-359 KNDEKV
+359 
-365 VLENGNPLKGGG
+365 
-377 GAVLENENKV
+377 
-387 RTRSEEMK
+387 RTKSEEMK
-395 DKENS
+395 EKENA
-400 LALPVAFLS
+400 LALPVALLS
-409 LALIVV
+409 LVLIVT

-424 LVANLVATMVLTAL
+424 LVVNLIATIVLTAL

-458 QRSASKD
+458 QR
-465 ASSQNAA
+465 AA
-472 KQEVSNREASSQEAA
+472 LKEASSQGAA
-487 EREVSN
+487 KQEVSN

-499 EAAKQEVSSREAS
+499 EAAKQEVSNREAS
-512 SQEAS
+512 SQEAAKQRIS
-517 KQEVYNHRSSS
+517 NREASSQEAAEQEVSNQKSSS
-528 ITASPTLHFW
+528 TPASPTLHFW

-635 LSSQPLTGF
+635 LSSEPLTGF
-644 LKGVLLTTL
+644 LKGVLLTAL

>member
-205 LTIGHPL
+205 LTIGRPL
-212 RRRALLPFLVA
+212 RRLALLPFLVA
-223 LVMAAHT
+223 LFMAAHT

-282 EGLVE
+282 KGLVDNY
-287 SVQKKNEAVLE
+287 QKKSEAVLD
-298 NVNPLKGGGE
+298 
-308 AVLENGNPLKGGR
+308 NGNPLKGGR

-340 NVNPLK
+340 N
-346 GGRGAVLENGNGV
+346 
-359 KNDEKV
+359 
-365 VLENGNPLKGGG
+365 
-377 GAVLENENKV
+377 ENKV

-395 DKENS
+395 DKENA
-400 LALPVAFLS
+400 LALPVALLS

-447 EAGTTGVEAAK
+447 KAGTTGVEAAK
-458 QRSASKD
+458 QRAALKD

-472 KQEVSNREASSQEAA
+472 KQEVY
-487 EREVSN
+487 N

-499 EAAKQEVSSREAS
+499 EAAKQEISNQKTSS
-512 SQEAS
+512 
-517 KQEVYNHRSSS
+517 VP
-528 ITASPTLHFW
+528 ASPTLHFW

-626 THIYPYIDA
+626 MQLYPYIDA

-644 LKGVLLTTL
+644 LKGVLLTAL

>member
-212 RRRALLPFLVA
+212 RRLALLPFLVA
-223 LVMAAHT
+223 LFMAAHT
-230 ANSWPALLIHTS
+230 ANSWPAQLIHTS

-273 EKMKANDTS
+273 EKMKTNDTS
-282 EGLVE
+282 KGLVDNY
-287 SVQKKNEAVLE
+287 QKKSEAVLD
-298 NVNPLKGGGE
+298 
-308 AVLENGNPLKGGR
+308 NGNPLNGGR
-321 GAVLE
+321 E
-326 NGNKVKNDEKAVLE
+326 
-340 NVNPLK
+340 
-346 GGRGAVLENGNGV
+346 AVLENGNGV
-359 KNDEKV
+359 KNDEK
-365 VLENGNPLKGGG
+365 
-377 GAVLENENKV
+377 AVLENENKV

-395 DKENS
+395 EKENA
-400 LALPVAFLS
+400 LALPVALLS

-458 QRSASKD
+458 QRAASRD

-472 KQEVSNREASSQEAA
+472 K
-487 EREVSN
+487 REVSN

-499 EAAKQEVSSREAS
+499 GAAKQEVSN
-512 SQEAS
+512 Q
-517 KQEVYNHRSSS
+517 KSSS
-528 ITASPTLHFW
+528 TQASPTLHFW

-626 THIYPYIDA
+626 TQLYPYIDA
-635 LSSQPLTGF
+635 LSSEPLTGF
-644 LKGVLLTTL
+644 LKGVLLTAL

>member
-212 RRRALLPFLVA
+212 RRLALLPFLIA
-223 LVMAAHT
+223 LFMAAHT
-230 ANSWPALLIHTS
+230 ANSWPAQLIHTS

-273 EKMKANDTS
+273 EKMKVKDTGK
-282 EGLVE
+282 GLVDNY
-287 SVQKKNEAVLE
+287 QKKS
-298 NVNPLKGGGE
+298 E
-308 AVLENGNPLKGGR
+308 AVLENGNPLKGER

-326 NGNKVKNDEKAVLE
+326 NE
-340 NVNPLK
+340 
-346 GGRGAVLENGNGV
+346 NGV
-359 KNDEKV
+359 KDVEKV
-365 VLENGNPLKGGG
+365 VLENEIKDEEQEVLENKEEKKGGRE
-377 GAVLENENKV
+377 AVLENENKV
-387 RTRSEEMK
+387 RIRSEEMK
-395 DKENS
+395 DKENA
-400 LALPVAFLS
+400 LALPVALLS
-409 LALIVV
+409 LALIVT

-447 EAGTTGVEAAK
+447 EAGTTGVEAAR
-458 QRSASKD
+458 QRAASKD
-465 ASSQNAA
+465 ASSQGAA
-472 KQEVSNREASSQEAA
+472 KQEVSNREASSQGAA
-487 EREVSN
+487 KQEVSN

-499 EAAKQEVSSREAS
+499 EAAKQEVSN
-512 SQEAS
+512 Q
-517 KQEVYNHRSSS
+517 KSSS
-528 ITASPTLHFW
+528 TPASPTLHFW

-626 THIYPYIDA
+626 TQLYPYIDA
-635 LSSQPLTGF
+635 LSSEPLTGF
-644 LKGVLLTTL
+644 LKGVLLTAL

>member
-212 RRRALLPFLVA
+212 RRLALLPFLVA
-223 LVMAAHT
+223 LFMAAHT

-266 EWIAQWL
+266 EWITQWL

-282 EGLVE
+282 KGLVE
-287 SVQKKNEAVLE
+287 NYQKKS
-298 NVNPLKGGGE
+298 E
-308 AVLENGNPLKGGR
+308 AVLENGNPLKGR
-321 GAVLE
+321 G
-326 NGNKVKNDEKAVLE
+326 
-340 NVNPLK
+340 
-346 GGRGAVLENGNGV
+346 GAVLENGNGV
-359 KNDEKV
+359 NNDEKV
-365 VLENGNPLKGGG
+365 VF
-377 GAVLENENKV
+377 ENENKV

-395 DKENS
+395 DKENA
-400 LALPVAFLS
+400 LALPVVLLS

-458 QRSASKD
+458 QRAASKD
-465 ASSQNAA
+465 SSSQNAA
-472 KQEVSNREASSQEAA
+472 KQEL
-487 EREVSN
+487 SN

-499 EAAKQEVSSREAS
+499 EAAKQEVS
-512 SQEAS
+512 
-517 KQEVYNHRSSS
+517 NHRFSS
-528 ITASPTLHFW
+528 IPASPTLHFW

-644 LKGVLLTTL
+644 LKGVLLTAL

>member
-155 RAITWSAYLVA
+155 RTITWSAYLVA

-180 FRLTDSDCIMLIL
+180 FRLTDSDSIMLIL

-212 RRRALLPFLVA
+212 RRLALLPFLVA
-223 LVMAAHT
+223 LFMAAHT
-230 ANSWPALLIHTS
+230 ANSWPAQLIHTS

-273 EKMKANDTS
+273 DKMKANDTS
-282 EGLVE
+282 KGLVDNY
-287 SVQKKNEAVLE
+287 QKKNEAVLE
-298 NVNPLKGGGE
+298 S
-308 AVLENGNPLKGGR
+308 
-321 GAVLE
+321 
-326 NGNKVKNDEKAVLE
+326 GNKVKNDEKV
-340 NVNPLK
+340 
-346 GGRGAVLENGNGV
+346 
-359 KNDEKV
+359 
-365 VLENGNPLKGGG
+365 
-377 GAVLENENKV
+377 VLENENKV

-395 DKENS
+395 GKENA
-400 LALPVAFLS
+400 LALPVALLS

-447 EAGTTGVEAAK
+447 EAGKTGVEAAK
-458 QRSASKD
+458 QRVASQD
-465 ASSQNAA
+465 
-472 KQEVSNREASSQEAA
+472 
-487 EREVSN
+487 
-493 REASSQ
+493 ASSQ
-499 EAAKQEVSSREAS
+499 EAAKQELSNRDAS
-512 SQEAS
+512 SQEAA
-517 KQEVYNHRSSS
+517 KQEISNQKSSS
-528 ITASPTLHFW
+528 APASPTLHFW

-644 LKGVLLTTL
+644 LKGVLLTSL

>member
-122 EQEWMRY
+122 EQEWMCY

-212 RRRALLPFLVA
+212 RRLALLPFLVA
-223 LVMAAHT
+223 LFMAAHT
-230 ANSWPALLIHTS
+230 ANSWPAQLIHTS

-273 EKMKANDTS
+273 EKMKVKDTGK
-282 EGLVE
+282 GLVE
-287 SVQKKNEAVLE
+287 KYQINEE
-298 NVNPLKGGGE
+298 G
-308 AVLENGNPLKGGR
+308 LENGNPLKGGR
-321 GAVLE
+321 EAV
-326 NGNKVKNDEKAVLE
+326 
-340 NVNPLK
+340 P
-346 GGRGAVLENGNGV
+346 ENGNGV
-359 KNDEKV
+359 KDVEKV
-365 VLENGNPLKGGG
+365 VLENEIKDEEQEVLENKEEKKGGRE
-377 GAVLENENKV
+377 AVLENGNKV

-395 DKENS
+395 EKENA
-400 LALPVAFLS
+400 LALPVALLS
-409 LALIVV
+409 LALIVT

-424 LVANLVATMVLTAL
+424 LVANLIATIVLTAL

-447 EAGTTGVEAAK
+447 EAGSTGVEAAR
-458 QRSASKD
+458 QRAALKE

-472 KQEVSNREASSQEAA
+472 KQEL
-487 EREVSN
+487 SN

-499 EAAKQEVSSREAS
+499 EAAKQEVSNREAS
-512 SQEAS
+512 LQEAA
-517 KQEVYNHRSSS
+517 KQEVYNQKSSS
-528 ITASPTLHFW
+528 APASPTLHFW

-621 PVLIL
+621 PVFIL
-626 THIYPYIDA
+626 TQLYPYIDA

-644 LKGVLLTTL
+644 LKGVLLTAL

>member
-212 RRRALLPFLVA
+212 RRLALLPFLVA
-223 LVMAAHT
+223 LFMAAHT

-282 EGLVE
+282 KGLVE
-287 SVQKKNEAVLE
+287 SYQKKNEAVLE
-298 NVNPLKGGGE
+298 NVNPLKGGRE
-308 AVLENGNPLKGGR
+308 
-321 GAVLE
+321 
-326 NGNKVKNDEKAVLE
+326 
-340 NVNPLK
+340 
-346 GGRGAVLENGNGV
+346 AVLENGNGV

-365 VLENGNPLKGGG
+365 VLEN
-377 GAVLENENKV
+377 ENKV

-395 DKENS
+395 EKENA
-400 LALPVAFLS
+400 LALPVALLS

-458 QRSASKD
+458 QRAASRD
-465 ASSQNAA
+465 ASSQNAAKQEVSNRKASSQEAAELEVYNREASSQEAA

-487 EREVSN
+487 
-493 REASSQ
+493 
-499 EAAKQEVSSREAS
+499 
-512 SQEAS
+512 

-528 ITASPTLHFW
+528 IPASPTLHFW

>member
-212 RRRALLPFLVA
+212 RRLALLPFLVA
-223 LVMAAHT
+223 LFMAAHT

-252 QEYLLIIIPGTVAG
+252 QVYLLIIIPGTVAG

-282 EGLVE
+282 KGLVE
-287 SVQKKNEAVLE
+287 SYQKKNEAVLE
-298 NVNPLKGGGE
+298 NVNPLKGGRE
-308 AVLENGNPLKGGR
+308 
-321 GAVLE
+321 
-326 NGNKVKNDEKAVLE
+326 
-340 NVNPLK
+340 
-346 GGRGAVLENGNGV
+346 AVLENGNGV

-377 GAVLENENKV
+377 GAVLENGNKVKNDEKAVLENENKV

-395 DKENS
+395 DKENA
-400 LALPVAFLS
+400 LALPVALLS
-409 LALIVV
+409 LALIIV

-447 EAGTTGVEAAK
+447 EAGTPGVEAAK
-458 QRSASKD
+458 QRAASRD

-499 EAAKQEVSSREAS
+499 EAAE
-512 SQEAS
+512 
-517 KQEVYNHRSSS
+517 QEVYNQKTSS
-528 ITASPTLHFW
+528 IPASPTLHFW

-626 THIYPYIDA
+626 TQLYPYIDA

-644 LKGVLLTTL
+644 LKGVLLTAL

>member
-1 MGNNNQKPRAHALDA
+1 MKSRNMGNNNQKPRAHALDA

-91 MKLTW
+91 TKLTW

-180 FRLTDSDCIMLIL
+180 FRLADSDCIMLIL

-212 RRRALLPFLVA
+212 RRLALLPFLIA
-223 LVMAAHT
+223 LFMAAHT
-230 ANSWPALLIHTS
+230 AYSWPANLIHTS

-273 EKMKANDTS
+273 EKMKVKDTGK
-282 EGLVE
+282 GLVE
-287 SVQKKNEAVLE
+287 KYQINEE
-298 NVNPLKGGGE
+298 
-308 AVLENGNPLKGGR
+308 VLENGNPLKGGR
-321 GAVLE
+321 EAVPE
-326 NGNKVKNDEKAVLE
+326 NGK
-340 NVNPLK
+340 
-346 GGRGAVLENGNGV
+346 GV
-359 KNDEKV
+359 KDVEKV
-365 VLENGNPLKGGG
+365 VLENEIKDEEQEVLENNEEKKGGRE
-377 GAVLENENKV
+377 AVLENGNKV

-395 DKENS
+395 EKENA
-400 LALPVAFLS
+400 LALPVALLS
-409 LALIVV
+409 LALIVT

-424 LVANLVATMVLTAL
+424 LVANLIATMVLTAL
-438 TAWLLRSRR
+438 TAWLLRSHRK
-447 EAGTTGVEAAK
+447 AGTTGVEAAK
-458 QRSASKD
+458 QRAASRD
-465 ASSQNAA
+465 ASSQN
-472 KQEVSNREASSQEAA
+472 
-487 EREVSN
+487 
-493 REASSQ
+493 
-499 EAAKQEVSSREAS
+499 AAKQEVSSREAS
-512 SQEAS
+512 SQEAA
-517 KQEVYNHRSSS
+517 KQEVSNQKSSS
-528 ITASPTLHFW
+528 TTASPTLHFW

-626 THIYPYIDA
+626 TQLYPYIDA
-635 LSSQPLTGF
+635 LSSEPLTGF
-644 LKGVLLTTL
+644 LKGVLLTAL

>member
-212 RRRALLPFLVA
+212 RRLALLPFLVA
-223 LVMAAHT
+223 LFMAAHT

-282 EGLVE
+282 EGLVDNY
-287 SVQKKNEAVLE
+287 QKKS
-298 NVNPLKGGGE
+298 E
-308 AVLENGNPLKGGR
+308 AVLENGNPLKGGS
-321 GAVLE
+321 E
-326 NGNKVKNDEKAVLE
+326 
-340 NVNPLK
+340 
-346 GGRGAVLENGNGV
+346 AVLENGNGV

-365 VLENGNPLKGGG
+365 VLED
-377 GAVLENENKV
+377 ENKV
-387 RTRSEEMK
+387 KTRSEEMK
-395 DKENS
+395 DKENA
-400 LALPVAFLS
+400 LALPVALLS
-409 LALIVV
+409 LVLIVV

-447 EAGTTGVEAAK
+447 EADTTGVEAAK
-458 QRSASKD
+458 QRVASKD

-487 EREVSN
+487 
-493 REASSQ
+493 
-499 EAAKQEVSSREAS
+499 
-512 SQEAS
+512 
-517 KQEVYNHRSSS
+517 KQEVYNQKCSS
-528 ITASPTLHFW
+528 TPASPTLHFW

-644 LKGVLLTTL
+644 LKGVLLTAL

>member
-212 RRRALLPFLVA
+212 RRLALLPFLVA
-223 LVMAAHT
+223 LFMAAHT

-273 EKMKANDTS
+273 EKMKTNDTS
-282 EGLVE
+282 KGLVDNY
-287 SVQKKNEAVLE
+287 QKKNEAVLE
-298 NVNPLKGGGE
+298 S
-308 AVLENGNPLKGGR
+308 GNPLKGGR

-340 NVNPLK
+340 KGNPLK
-346 GGRGAVLENGNGV
+346 GGREAVLENVNKV
-359 KNDEKV
+359 KNDEK
-365 VLENGNPLKGGG
+365 
-377 GAVLENENKV
+377 AVLENENKV

-395 DKENS
+395 DKENA
-400 LALPVAFLS
+400 LALLVALLS

-447 EAGTTGVEAAK
+447 EAGTTDVEAAK
-458 QRSASKD
+458 QRAASKD
-465 ASSQNAA
+465 ASSQEAA

-487 EREVSN
+487 
-493 REASSQ
+493 
-499 EAAKQEVSSREAS
+499 
-512 SQEAS
+512 
-517 KQEVYNHRSSS
+517 KQEVYNQKSSS
-528 ITASPTLHFW
+528 APVSPTLHFW

-626 THIYPYIDA
+626 TQLYPYIDA

-644 LKGVLLTTL
+644 LKGVLLTAL

>member
-212 RRRALLPFLVA
+212 RRLALLPFLVA
-223 LVMAAHT
+223 LFMAAHT

-282 EGLVE
+282 KGLVDNY
-287 SVQKKNEAVLE
+287 QKKNEAVLE
-298 NVNPLKGGGE
+298 SG
-308 AVLENGNPLKGGR
+308 
-321 GAVLE
+321 
-326 NGNKVKNDEKAVLE
+326 
-340 NVNPLK
+340 NPLK

-365 VLENGNPLKGGG
+365 VLENGNLLKGGG
-377 GAVLENENKV
+377 GAVLENGNKVKNDEKAVLENENKV

-395 DKENS
+395 EKENA
-400 LALPVAFLS
+400 LALPVALLS

-447 EAGTTGVEAAK
+447 EASTTGVEAAK
-458 QRSASKD
+458 QRAASKD

-487 EREVSN
+487 
-493 REASSQ
+493 
-499 EAAKQEVSSREAS
+499 
-512 SQEAS
+512 
-517 KQEVYNHRSSS
+517 KQEVYNQKTSS
-528 ITASPTLHFW
+528 IPASPTLHFW

-626 THIYPYIDA
+626 TQLYPYIDA

-644 LKGVLLTTL
+644 LKGVLLTAL

>member
-212 RRRALLPFLVA
+212 RRLALLPFLVA
-223 LVMAAHT
+223 LFMAAHT

-282 EGLVE
+282 KGLVDNY
-287 SVQKKNEAVLE
+287 QKKNEAVLE
-298 NVNPLKGGGE
+298 SG
-308 AVLENGNPLKGGR
+308 
-321 GAVLE
+321 
-326 NGNKVKNDEKAVLE
+326 
-340 NVNPLK
+340 NPLK

-365 VLENGNPLKGGG
+365 VLEN
-377 GAVLENENKV
+377 ENKV

-395 DKENS
+395 DKENA
-400 LALPVAFLS
+400 LALPVALLS

-487 EREVSN
+487 EREVSS

-499 EAAKQEVSSREAS
+499 EAA
-512 SQEAS
+512 

-644 LKGVLLTTL
+644 LKGVLLTAL